1 MKDIY
6 EQTIISHKIFK
17 FYSSTNFI
25 LKLKKMEVLLNSLI
39 DILINHLYTHIG
51 EWHSYWWIVG

>member
-25 LKLKKMEVLLNSLI
+25 LKLKKMEV
-39 DILINHLYTHIG
+39 Y
-51 EWHSYWWIVG
+51 